1 MGLKEKLYEKIGNVI
16 DASSDI
22 DSLALAAG
30 ALSKLTEADK
40 TIDDARYVIGAAGSI
55 GFGVAT
61 MTDYEALQ
69 AGMTKMQ
76 GTDDV
81 LSDSYGNFLDATGSV
96 MVWVPKFYFKWD
108 GNTLSISSSPLLG
121 YALHRAFIDGGIE
134 KSGFFFDKYQGGNV
148 NGILVSRR
156 GLDPVSTSSTHNP
169 IASINGC
176 RGVGNY
182 YKTAY
187 YAVKSRGSSYHV
199 PSLFQY
205 NALALLA
212 YAHGVASLSTSVC
225 AYKDIAPYLPKG
237 CNNNALGDANDLS
250 VIYTPSGY
258 SNCALTGSGAPFAKT
273 THNGQ
278 NSGIADINGNMW
290 EIASGLTK
298 SQQTDGNFLILKESV
313 SLKNFIACTDI
324 SAATATDALYV
335 GNYDTIDLSDVIPS
349 AEVGYLRLGDGLNQ
363 VFGFSTDRASKA
375 YRTGCAGI
383 PNSSGIS
390 SSGTT
395 AFGQDGF
402 YRYWRTNLI
411 PLVGGSWYASSNAGS
426 SALDLSFVA
435 SFSHHG
441 AGLRASKFV

>member
-1 MGLKEKLYEKIGNVI
+1 MGLKEKLYEKLGTVI

-30 ALSKLTEADK
+30 ALSKLIEADN
-40 TIDDARYVIGAAGSI
+40 TIDDGRYVIGTAGSI

-61 MTDYEALQ
+61 MTDYEALN

-81 LSDSYGNFLDATGSV
+81 LSDTYGNFLDATGSV
-96 MVWVPKFYFKWD
+96 MVWIPKFYFKWD
-108 GNTLSISSSPLLG
+108 ANTLSISASPLLG

-134 KSGFFFDKYQGGNV
+134 KNGFFFDKYLGGNV

-156 GLDPVSTSSTHNP
+156 GLDPVSTNAAHNP

-176 RGVGNY
+176 SAVGNY

-187 YAVKSRGSSYHV
+187 YAVKSRGASYHV

-212 YAHGVASLSTSVC
+212 YAHGMASLSKSVC
-225 AYKDIAPYLPKG
+225 AYKDVVPYLPKG
-237 CNNNALGDANDLS
+237 CNNNALGDVNDTS

-258 SNCALTGSGAPFAKT
+258 SNCGLTGSGYPFAKT

-278 NSGIADINGNMW
+278 NSGVCDINGNMW

-298 SQQTDGNFLILKESV
+298 SQQTNANFLILKESV
-313 SLKNFIACTDI
+313 SLKNFVACTDI
-324 SAATATDALYV
+324 SATVATDALYV
-335 GNYDTIDLSDVIPS
+335 GNYDTIDLSDVISS
-349 AEVGYLRLGDGLNQ
+349 AEIGYTLLGNGVNQ
-363 VFGFSTDRASKA
+363 VFDFNTDRTSKF
-375 YRTGCAGI
+375 YKMGCAGI
-383 PNSSGIS
+383 PSVSGVS

-411 PLVGGSWYASSNAGS
+411 PLVGGSWSHSSNAGL
-426 SALDLSFVA
+426 SALDLTNVA
-435 SFSHHG
+435 ASSHYLV
-441 AGLRASKFV
+441 GLRASKFV